1 MDHLQDQKLIKDSQH
16 GFMPGRSCA
25 TNLVLF
31 QDKLTKIMDQ
41 GKSADIFY
49 LDFAKAFDKVPH
61 KRLVQQLRNKGIG
74 GNILRWIENW
84 LTNRTQAVKVGRE
97 TSSDCTVES
106 GVLQGS
112 VLGPPLF
119 VVFIDDIDDYTP
131 LIELLIKFADDTK
144 GLKEIES
151 MADRNKL
158 QATLDNLTKWAQD
171 WGMSFNIPKC
181 KIMHIGRNNP
191 RYEYTMSGKLLAKVE
206 EEKDIGVT
214 VHSSL
219 KPSRHCQ
226 KIAATSNAVLRQ
238 LTKNFHYRD
247 RHVFKKLYVQYVR
260 PHVEFASP
268 AWSPWSEQD
277 KTLLEKVQ
285 IKAVNLVTGLKG
297 LTYEDKCKELGLE
310 TLEQRRTKQDIL
322 QTYKII
328 HGVDKVEH
336 ERLFQLTGPT
346 LGRQTRFT
354 ADPLNIVVERANLDI
369 RKNSYTI
376 RAAEHWNRL
385 DSDMKSSNSV
395 LTLKG
400 KLTQT
405 KTTGRAVEGPRR

>member
-1 MDHLQDQKLIKDSQH
+1 MAGL
-16 GFMPGRSCA
+16 
-25 TNLVLF
+25 
-31 QDKLTKIMDQ
+31 
-41 GKSADIFY
+41 
-49 LDFAKAFDKVPH
+49 
-61 KRLVQQLRNKGIG
+61 
-74 GNILRWIENW
+74 
-84 LTNRTQAVKVGRE
+84 
-97 TSSDCTVES
+97 
-106 GVLQGS
+106 
-112 VLGPPLF
+112 
-119 VVFIDDIDDYTP
+119 IDDIDDYTP

-181 KIMHIGRNNP
+181 KIMHVGRNNP

-226 KIAATSNAVLRQ
+226 KIAATSNTVLHQ

-247 RHVFKKLYVQYVR
+247 RHVFKKLYVQYMR

-310 TLEQRRTKQDIL
+310 T
-322 QTYKII
+322 
-328 HGVDKVEH
+328 
-336 ERLFQLTGPT
+336 
-346 LGRQTRFT
+346 FT
-354 ADPLNIVVERANLDI
+354 VPNVWRI
-369 RKNSYTI
+369 S
-376 RAAEHWNRL
+376 
-385 DSDMKSSNSV
+385 
-395 LTLKG
+395 
-400 KLTQT
+400 
-405 KTTGRAVEGPRR
+405 

>member
-1 MDHLQDQKLIKDSQH
+1 MDPYGSGPRHGSAFDLHSECGSRRKINVDTDLQPCSSLSAKIIYIKLSKYSPIFKKGTKGEPGNYRPVSLTSIPCKIFESILKDSIMDHLQDQKLIKDSQH
-16 GFMPGRSCA
+16 GFMPGRSCT

-61 KRLVQQLRNKGIG
+61 KRLVQKLRNKGIG

-84 LTNRTQAVKVGRE
+84 LTSRTQAVKVGRE

-106 GVLQGS
+106 GVPQGS

-226 KIAATSNAVLRQ
+226 KIAATSNTVLHQ

-260 PHVEFASP
+260 PHVEFLN
-268 AWSPWSEQD
+268 
-277 KTLLEKVQ
+277 KTRH
-285 IKAVNLVTGLKG
+285 
-297 LTYEDKCKELGLE
+297 C
-310 TLEQRRTKQDIL
+310 
-322 QTYKII
+322 
-328 HGVDKVEH
+328 
-336 ERLFQLTGPT
+336 
-346 LGRQTRFT
+346 
-354 ADPLNIVVERANLDI
+354 
-369 RKNSYTI
+369 
-376 RAAEHWNRL
+376 
-385 DSDMKSSNSV
+385 
-395 LTLKG
+395 
-400 KLTQT
+400 
-405 KTTGRAVEGPRR
+405 